1 MRTCESA
8 IEGREAATANRVAIR
23 ILLMWELGLDI
34 RASEKTILIRTL
46 LRRICCL
53 FFVSPCWRAQDGFGS
68 IPEHPSGRANA
79 QHSPLI
85 SAGNTIDTCAGSTWI
100 TTPQRPSCRQF

>member
-8 IEGREAATANRVAIR
+8 IEGREAASAKRVAIR
-23 ILLMWELGLDI
+23 ILLTRELGLDI
-34 RASEKTILIRTL
+34 SASEENVLIRTP

-53 FFVSPCWRAQDGFGS
+53 FFVSHAGVAEVEFGS
-68 IPEHPSGRANA
+68 IPEHRSGRANA

-85 SAGNTIDTCAGSTWI
+85 SAGNTIETCAGSTW
-100 TTPQRPSCRQF
+100 TTTLQHPSCLKS